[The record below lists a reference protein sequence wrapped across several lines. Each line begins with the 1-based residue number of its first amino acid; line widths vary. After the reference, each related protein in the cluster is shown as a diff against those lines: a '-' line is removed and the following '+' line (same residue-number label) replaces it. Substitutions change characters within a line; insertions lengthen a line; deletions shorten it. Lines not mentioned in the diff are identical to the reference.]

1 MSARFDVHVVRSP
14 AGNFEIQTQV
24 VRFIFAV
31 CSTAELDTVGLLKVA
46 VGSRE
51 AGRQRVGVP
60 PASGGFPRTDAAHAQ
75 SAGQGPSFGR
85 GECSGVSRQRAW
97 GRGRLP
103 TRPSPERRHAI
114 SFAIRN
120 DRRTRTEK
128 YAPKLLNKTD
138 KITTTYVRA
147 AL

>member
-1 MSARFDVHVVRSP
+1 MSERLDDLFSRSP

-24 VRFIFAV
+24 THFLFAV
-31 CSTAELDTVGLLKVA
+31 CSTAEPDTVGLLKVA

-85 GECSGVSRQRAW
+85 SECSGPVNRP
-97 GRGRLP
+97 GGGGERLS
-103 TRPSPERRHAI
+103 TRPSPEIRYAI
-114 SFAIRN
+114 PLAIRN
-120 DRRTRTEK
+120 DRRIQIKK
-128 YAPKLLNKTD
+128 YAPKLLKKSD
-138 KITTTYVRA
+138 KIAITHVRTG
-147 AL
+147 L